1 MKSTGKSGLKLFVI
15 LVASLFFA
23 FIAVYDF
30 NGTSS
35 FSANTIK
42 QGLDL
47 KGGVSIIYEAD
58 TDTPPSAD
66 EMLAERTVI
75 QKRLDDQGYTEATV
89 AQSGLDRIIVEIPGV
104 EDAESAVATIGAVA
118 KLEMTDEEGNLILTG
133 EDVKDAKAKM
143 IDGQVGKEYVVELT
157 LNDAGST
164 KFEEATGANVGRAL
178 IIYLDGIPISAP
190 TVNQQIFGNSC
201 IISGNFTQDSATELA
216 SQIKSGSLPF
226 SLNTISVNTVGAT
239 LGAEALSTSIKAG
252 FIGIILVLIFM
263 LVIYKAFGV
272 VADIALVLYVG
283 LMIFFLNFLDVTLT
297 LPGIAGIILSIGMAV
312 DANVIIFE
320 RIKEEVIGGRTLR
333 MSIKAGFDR
342 AFPAILDGN
351 ITTLI
356 AAFILYILGTGTIKG
371 FAQTLAIGIILSMFT
386 ALVIT
391 KALLTSFIGLG
402 LTNEKIYGFKAKK
415 EEEVA

>member
-1 MKSTGKSGLKLFVI
+1 MKSTSKSVLKLLVI
-15 LVASLFFA
+15 LIAALFFA

-30 NGTSS
+30 NGTSTY
-35 FSANTIK
+35 SASHIK

-58 TDTPPSAD
+58 TDTPPTSE
-66 EMLAERTVI
+66 EMMAERTLI
-75 QKRLDDQGYTEATV
+75 QERLDRQGYTEATV

-104 EDAESAVATIGAVA
+104 EDSEAAVATIGATA
-118 KLEMTDEEGNLILTG
+118 KLAMYDETGNLILTG
-133 EDVKDAKAKM
+133 DDVKDASAKM
-143 IDGQVGKEYVVELT
+143 VDGQVGKEYVVELT
-157 LNDAGST
+157 LNDEGAK
-164 KFEEATGANVGRAL
+164 KFEEATGANIGKPL
-178 IIYLDGIPISAP
+178 YITLDGNPISAP
-190 TVNQQIFGNSC
+190 IVNQQIFGNTC
-201 IISGNFTQDSATELA
+201 IISGNFTQESATELA
-216 SQIKSGSLPF
+216 AQIKSGSLPF
-226 SLNTISVNTVGAT
+226 SLNTIAVNTVGAT

-252 FIGIILVLIFM
+252 FVGIILVFIFM
-263 LVIYKAFGV
+263 LIVYKAFGL

-283 LMIFFLNFLDVTLT
+283 LMIFSLNFLDVTLT

-320 RIKEEVIGGRTLR
+320 RIKEEVNAGRSIR

-356 AAFILYILGTGTIKG
+356 AAFVLFVLGTGTIKG

-391 KALLTSFIGLG
+391 KALLNSFIGLG
-402 LTNEKIYGFKAKK
+402 LTNEKFYGFKTKKK
-415 EEEVA
+415 EEIA